1 LPDDCRKSAIA
12 EFTSRQLWNKGL
24 LFQLFKD
31 GLMRARSGLWRPRMT
46 LRIEKSFEG
55 GKTIYLV
62 SGGIASEQLEELKAE
77 MAGEGAAAVLDLEHV
92 TLVDVEGVRFLS
104 DCEGQGIEL
113 LHCPLY
119 IREWIAREQAR
130 SRDSS
135 ERGSPQ

>member
-1 LPDDCRKSAIA
+1 
-12 EFTSRQLWNKGL
+12 
-24 LFQLFKD
+24 
-31 GLMRARSGLWRPRMT
+31 MT

-55 GKTIYLV
+55 RKTIFRI

-119 IREWIAREQAR
+119 IREWIVREQAR
-130 SRDSS
+130 SQDSS
-135 ERGSPQ
+135 ERGSQQ

>member
-1 LPDDCRKSAIA
+1 
-12 EFTSRQLWNKGL
+12 
-24 LFQLFKD
+24 
-31 GLMRARSGLWRPRMT
+31 MT

-55 GKTIYLV
+55 GKTIFRV
-62 SGGIASEQLEELKAE
+62 SGGIASEQLEELKAV
-77 MAGEGAAAVLDLEHV
+77 MAGEGAAVVLDLEHV

-119 IREWIAREQAR
+119 IREWIGREQAR

>member
-1 LPDDCRKSAIA
+1 
-12 EFTSRQLWNKGL
+12 
-24 LFQLFKD
+24 
-31 GLMRARSGLWRPRMT
+31 MT
-46 LRIEKSFEG
+46 LRIEKSLEG
-55 GKTIYLV
+55 RKTIFRV

-113 LHCPLY
+113 LHCLY

>member
-1 LPDDCRKSAIA
+1 MSAETFAIRVFCSNYLKTALGVHGQDCG
-12 EFTSRQLWNKGL
+12 EPG
-24 LFQLFKD
+24 
-31 GLMRARSGLWRPRMT
+31 MT

-55 GKTIYLV
+55 RKTIFRI
-62 SGGIASEQLEELKAE
+62 SGGIASKQLEELKTE

-92 TLVDVEGVRFLS
+92 TLVEVEGVRFLS

-119 IREWIAREQAR
+119 IREWIAREQTR
-130 SRDSS
+130 SGDSS

>member
-1 LPDDCRKSAIA
+1 MTAENQQLPNVGRNFCNKS
-12 EFTSRQLWNKGL
+12 L
-24 LFQLFKD
+24 LFQLLKD
-31 GLMRARSGLWRPRMT
+31 GLRRALSGLWRTGMT
-46 LRIEKSFEG
+46 LRIEKSLEG
-55 GKTIYLV
+55 RKTIFRV

-130 SRDSS
+130 SRDLS

>member
-1 LPDDCRKSAIA
+1 MDWGVECQDWGDA
-12 EFTSRQLWNKGL
+12 G
-24 LFQLFKD
+24 
-31 GLMRARSGLWRPRMT
+31 MT

-55 GKTIYLV
+55 GKTIFRV

-77 MAGEGAAAVLDLEHV
+77 IAGEGAAAVLDLEHV
-92 TLVDVEGVRFLS
+92 TLVEVEGVRFLS

-119 IREWIAREQAR
+119 IREWIGREQAP

-135 ERGSPQ
+135 EPGSPQEEQRATSVVLLIKPT

>member
-1 LPDDCRKSAIA
+1 MTAENQKLPNASRHFCNKS
-12 EFTSRQLWNKGL
+12 L
-24 LFQLFKD
+24 LFQLLKD
-31 GLMRARSGLWRPRMT
+31 GLRRALSGLWRTRDNV
-46 LRIEKSFEG
+46 RIEKSFEG
-55 GKTIYLV
+55 GKTIFRV

>member
-1 LPDDCRKSAIA
+1 
-12 EFTSRQLWNKGL
+12 
-24 LFQLFKD
+24 
-31 GLMRARSGLWRPRMT
+31 MT

-55 GKTIYLV
+55 IKTIFRV

-77 MAGEGAAAVLDLEHV
+77 MAGEGAAAVLDLEHL
-92 TLVDVEGVRFLS
+92 TLVDLEGVRFLS
-104 DCEGQGIEL
+104 DCEGHGIEL

>member
-1 LPDDCRKSAIA
+1 MTAENQQLPNA
-12 EFTSRQLWNKGL
+12 SRHFCNKRL
-24 LFQLFKD
+24 LFQLLKD
-31 GLMRARSGLWRPRMT
+31 GLTRARSGLWRPRMT

-55 GKTIYLV
+55 GKTIFRV
-62 SGGIASEQLEELKAE
+62 SGGIGSEQLEELKAE

-119 IREWIAREQAR
+119 IREWIGREQAR

-135 ERGSPQ
+135 ERGSPL

>member
-1 LPDDCRKSAIA
+1 MSAETFAI
-12 EFTSRQLWNKGL
+12 
-24 LFQLFKD
+24 
-31 GLMRARSGLWRPRMT
+31 RAFCSNYLETASGVHCQECGEPWMT
-46 LRIEKSFEG
+46 LRIEKSLEG
-55 GKTIYLV
+55 RKTIFRI
-62 SGGIASEQLEELKAE
+62 SGGIASDQLEELKAE

-92 TLVDVEGVRFLS
+92 TLVEVEGVRFLR